1 MIETIVEQVQFKG
14 LLEEQKYYDGSSH
27 WGIFYATVR
36 DITIGNLTKG
46 ERYCIKGIIY
56 TPIIGKVYDI
66 KGEIDYTPTWGEQI
80 SIVECSMNN
89 DLAENDIRGQ
99 KYILCK
105 LFPSFVKEMYAT
117 LDNPYLALK
126 EENYEELTKIKN
138 CGTARATQWIVKF
151 KDTYDKHKAYID
163 LARYSI
169 SDKMIEKIL
178 TYYHDDVDKA
188 VDIIKNTPYELTQ
201 IKGIGWKTADEI
213 ALQNGADPYG
223 VDRIK
228 TCIQLFLREQGNN
241 GKSFSYSEEVMEELM
256 DKIGEDVPDLNIGEA
271 MHDLKDS
278 EVIVWNDD
286 KTKIS
291 LKRFY
296 DLEYEIANHLIRLR
310 NASNKFQYANWESV
324 IKKKEKVQGWCYT
337 PQQMEGIKMVL
348 NNQIS
353 CISGYGGTGKTSIID
368 GILTVLQDYES
379 VTVALAGRAAARIS
393 EASSKESQTI
403 HKLLKLS
410 YGKRKTDYNYKYNP
424 LPYDIIIVDEMS
436 MIDGW
441 LFNQILQACA
451 TGTKVIFI
459 GDVGQLE
466 SIGCCA
472 VAADMLESKHIPSI
486 FLDKIHR
493 QAQKSAIITESIRV
507 RQGKQIIANGWSGEE
522 TRGELQDMILNCYT
536 DKSNTY
542 HNIVKY
548 FKEEIKHTKSILDVQ
563 IIVPCKQGI
572 SSVASLNHI
581 AQQIYNPKSKK
592 QYKVEKSG
600 VVQWILKVGDKVIN
614 KLNKYGIHNSD
625 GTIVDIF
632 NGNLGIIESIEKDC
646 IVIDFQGIGR
656 VEVPKSHAGNIE
668 LGYAITCHSAQG
680 SQFDV
685 VIGGI
690 DFSMFIMLNKELL
703 YTMITRASKKFILCA
718 QNSALRYAITK
729 EQIIHRQTYLMDA
742 LDDICS
748 PKFNF

>member
-1 MIETIVEQVQFKG
+1 M
-14 LLEEQKYYDGSSH
+14 
-27 WGIFYATVR
+27 R

-46 ERYCIKGIIY
+46 ERYCIKGVIY
-56 TPIIGKVYDI
+56 TPIIGKTYDI
-66 KGEIDYTPTWGEQI
+66 KGEINYSPTWGEQI
-80 SIVECSMNN
+80 NIVKCSMNN
-89 DLAENDIRGQ
+89 DLEENDIRGQ
-99 KYILCK
+99 KYVLYK

-138 CGTARATQWIVKF
+138 CGPVRATQWISKF
-151 KDTYDKHKAYID
+151 KETYSNHKAYID

-169 SDKMIEKIL
+169 SDKMIEKIIN
-178 TYYHDDVDKA
+178 YYHDDINKA
-188 VDIIKNTPYELTQ
+188 VDIVKNNPYELTR

-228 TCIQLFLREQGNN
+228 TCIQLFLKTQGDN
-241 GKSFSYSEEVMEELM
+241 GKSFSYSEEVMQELM
-256 DKIGEDVPDLNIGEA
+256 DKIGEEVPDLNIAEA

-278 EVIVWNDD
+278 QIIIWNKD
-286 KTKIS
+286 KTKIG
-291 LKRFY
+291 LKWYY
-296 DLEYEIANHLIRLR
+296 DLECDIASHLMRLK
-310 NASNKFQYANWESV
+310 NAPNRFNYSNWEQL
-324 IKKKEKVQGWCYT
+324 IKQKEKIQGWNYT
-337 PQQMEGIKMVL
+337 SQQMEGIEMVL
-348 NNQIS
+348 KNQIC

-368 GILTVLQDYES
+368 GILTVLQGYKS

-393 EASSKESQTI
+393 EASGKESQTI
-403 HKLLKLS
+403 HKLLGLN
-410 YGKRKTDYNYKYNP
+410 YGQRRTKYNYKYEA
-424 LPYDIIIVDEMS
+424 LPYDIIVVDEMS
-436 MIDGW
+436 MIDGY
-441 LFNQILQACA
+441 LFDQVLQACA

-466 SIGCCA
+466 SVGCCA
-472 VAADMLESKHIPSI
+472 VAADMLDSEYIPSI

-507 RQGKQIIANGWSGEE
+507 RKGKQIISNNWTGEE

-548 FKEEIKHTKSILDVQ
+548 FKEELQHADSILDLQ
-563 IIVPCKQGI
+563 IIVPCKQGV

-581 AQQIYNPKSKK
+581 AQQIYNPKSQK
-592 QYKVEKSG
+592 QYKVMKNG
-600 VVQWILKVGDKVIN
+600 VAQWTLKVGDKVIN
-614 KLNKYGIHNSD
+614 KVNKYNIHNSD
-625 GTIVDIF
+625 GTSVDIF
-632 NGNLGIIESIEKDC
+632 NGNLGIIEAVEKDF
-646 IVIDFQGIGR
+646 ILIDFQGIGK
-656 VEVPKSHAGNIE
+656 VEVPIAHAKNIE

-680 SQFDV
+680 SQFDI

-729 EQIIHRQTYLMDA
+729 EQIIHRQTYLMEA
-742 LDDICS
+742 LADNCT